1 MEITK
6 NFIVYA
12 LYEISAQN
20 LAYIHDASNIF
31 KFIHSDMIVTIFEFY
46 FCFSVSVC
54 DRDSSVSVFLSVSVS
69 DYVGLKSGH

>member
-1 MEITK
+1 MK

-12 LYEISAQN
+12 VYEISAQN

-46 FCFSVSVC
+46 FCFSLCMTGTHLSL
-54 DRDSSVSVFLSVSVS
+54 SFSLSLFLIIW
-69 DYVGLKSGH
+69 D